1 MLNIYFIL
9 KMLFYVKKFKP
20 QKYQTTGYC
29 CFKKNKTTDCYIW
42 NDEISILVKFT
53 HILLTTLTLQDSQ
66 QLIYIYSIFI
76 LFYSI
81 IYIIVVEQCL

>member
-1 MLNIYFIL
+1 
-9 KMLFYVKKFKP
+9 MLFYVKKFKP
-20 QKYQTTGYC
+20 QKYQTTCYC

-42 NDEISILVKFT
+42 NDEISILVTFT

-66 QLIYIYSIFI
+66 QLIYILFYFYSIFI